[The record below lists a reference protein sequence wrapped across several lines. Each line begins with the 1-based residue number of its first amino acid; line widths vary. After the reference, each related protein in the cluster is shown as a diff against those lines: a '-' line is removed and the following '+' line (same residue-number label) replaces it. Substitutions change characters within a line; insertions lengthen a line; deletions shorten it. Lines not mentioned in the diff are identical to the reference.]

1 MPKPNRLPPEVI
13 KIWPE
18 VFGDVD
24 IKAVPIQ
31 YIKSINVSFTN
42 GKKWVIDVDQEKLK
56 LSDSQTVEDMLED
69 FFDQYDDMIDSV
81 DFTLNTLQVKTDI
94 QKRTKDFM
102 KKRK

>member
-1 MPKPNRLPPEVI
+1 MAKTTRLPPEVI
-13 KIWPE
+13 KVWPE

-31 YIKSINVSFTN
+31 YIKAINVSFTN

-56 LSDSQTVEDMLED
+56 LSDSQNVETMLED
-69 FFDQYDDMIDSV
+69 FFDQYDEMIDSV
-81 DFTLNTLQVKTDI
+81 SFTLNTLQIKKDI